1 MSAPGSAQS
10 ALPAN
15 LQIPSEPLLKGF
27 ADYRVERRDAQ
38 SPSALRGCRARSLI
52 HRRRGRRRRFA
63 RRLLDCRLRRR
74 PSPPQVPWA
83 RSPQAFRTGKARSK
97 RTRIPASA
105 AALKKRNRPST
116 IASILASTTRTPRRR
131 GAAGSDLETPTAS
144 GPAMKSRGPTGSG
157 CRHYEI
163 LPRLAVFRR
172 GTGASVCT
180 SGPREPCPPIFFE
193 PWTRINHF
201 FFWCANRVPTPPRCQ
216 FHKGPLWHRIS
227 PNTLNSGA
235 LTGILMPYRKNTE
248 KRAKI

>member
-74 PSPPQVPWA
+74 HRRHRFRA
-83 RSPQAFRTGKARSK
+83 LSPQAFRTGKARSK
-97 RTRIPASA
+97 GPGFPPAPPRSKTESA
-105 AALKKRNRPST
+105 ST
-116 IASILASTTRTPRRR
+116 IASIPASTTRPRPR
-131 GAAGSDLETPTAS
+131 GGVRLGVPTAS

-163 LPRLAVFRR
+163 LAWPSF
-172 GTGASVCT
+172 GADRSVCLHQR
-180 SGPREPCPPIFFE
+180 SPGAMPADIFRAVDPHQSFC
-193 PWTRINHF
+193 F
-201 FFWCANRVPTPPRCQ
+201 FLVCQSCANSAEVPISQRTAVASHLPQHPEFR
-216 FHKGPLWHRIS
+216 GPNR
-227 PNTLNSGA
+227 NSHA
-235 LTGILMPYRKNTE
+235 L
-248 KRAKI
+248 